1 MNITLSVD
9 EKVAERARATAQA
22 MGKSL
27 NQAVREYLEQ
37 LAGAATLQAELEE
50 LRATSGQGNSGGKR
64 FEREA
69 IYAERLKRDRGA

>member
-9 EKVAERARATAQA
+9 EKVANRARLAAQA

-37 LAGAATLQAELEE
+37 LAGAQQVQADVQSFEE
-50 LRATSGQGNSGGKR
+50 SARATPGRLGTWR
-64 FEREA
+64 FNRDEANER
-69 IYAERLKRDRGA
+69 R